1 MAHVTFIHGIGNK
14 TPAETLRT
22 SWLTSLADNDG
33 PELDAEGVSSSMIYW
48 ADFMYEAPLP
58 PSRGN
63 ESLEAV
69 EKDGIEDVGMGW
81 LPKADPEEQ
90 AMVARLEAKLEA
102 ARVEAGLVETV
113 APPPSELGGR
123 EELLPRFMAERFMKA
138 FLRDVHHYLFNKRH
152 SPRPGV
158 EYRIRDVIRDRVVKT
173 LQEGAEQPGPHIVVS
188 HSMGTVI
195 MYDCLKRV
203 EAVPRVDALVTVGSP
218 LGLDEIQDQ
227 LKPEWSRA
235 SGFPGE
241 RVADRWL
248 NVYDRLDVVALL
260 DPKLANDYQRD
271 DISVVEDL
279 NENNYGRWRHDIGK
293 YLGGRRLRT
302 ELAGMLG
309 LDWP

>member
-14 TPAETLRT
+14 TPAETLRS
-22 SWLTSLADNDG
+22 SWLASLADNDG
-33 PELDAEGVSSSMIYW
+33 PELEADGVTSSMAYW
-48 ADFMYEAPLP
+48 ADFMYATPLP
-58 PSRGN
+58 ESRGN

-69 EKDGIEDVGMGW
+69 EKDGIEDVDMGW
-81 LPKADPEEQ
+81 LGEADLEEQ
-90 AMVARLEAKLEA
+90 ALVARLEAKLEA
-102 ARVEAGLVETV
+102 ARVEAGLVEAV

-123 EELLPRFMAERFMKA
+123 EELLPPFMAERFMRA
-138 FLRDVHHYLFNKRH
+138 FLRDVHHYLFNERH

-158 EYRIRDVIRDRVVKT
+158 EYRIRDAIRDQVVKT
-173 LQEGAEQPGPHIVVS
+173 LQQGADQPGPHIVIS

-203 EAVPRVDALVTVGSP
+203 AGTPRVDALITAGSP
-218 LGLDEIQDQ
+218 LGLTEIQDQ
-227 LKPEWSRA
+227 LKPEWSQ
-235 SGFPGE
+235 SNGFPSE

-260 DPKLANDYQRD
+260 DPKLANDYQRED
-271 DISVVEDL
+271 ASVVQDL

-293 YLGGRRLRT
+293 YLGGPRLRT
-302 ELAGMLG
+302 EIAGMLA

>member
-22 SWLTSLADNDG
+22 SWLTSLADNEG
-33 PELDAEGVSSSMIYW
+33 PELEADGVTSSMAYW

-58 PSRGN
+58 VSGGN

-69 EKDGIEDVGMGW
+69 EKDGVEDVDMGW
-81 LPKADPEEQ
+81 RAEADPEEQ
-90 AMVARLEAKLEA
+90 ALVARLEAKLEA
-102 ARVEAGLVETV
+102 ARIEAGLIETA

-123 EELLPRFMAERFMKA
+123 EELLPPFMAQRFMKA
-138 FLRDVHHYLFNKRH
+138 FLRDVHHYLFNELH

-158 EYRIRDVIRDRVVKT
+158 EHRIRDVIRDRVVET
-173 LQEGAEQPGPHIVVS
+173 LQEGADRPGPHIVVS

-203 EAVPRVDALVTVGSP
+203 EASPRVDALLTIGSP
-218 LGLDEIQDQ
+218 LGLDEIQDP
-227 LKPEWSRA
+227 LKPEWSR
-235 SGFPGE
+235 SNGFPSE

-248 NVYDRLDVVALL
+248 NVYDRIDVVALL
-260 DPKLANDYQRD
+260 DPKLANDYRRD
-271 DISVVEDL
+271 DLSVVQDL
-279 NENNYGRWRHDIGK
+279 NEDNYGRWRHDIGK
-293 YLGGRRLRT
+293 YLGGTRLRT

>member
-1 MAHVTFIHGIGNK
+1 
-14 TPAETLRT
+14 
-22 SWLTSLADNDG
+22 
-33 PELDAEGVSSSMIYW
+33 VSGG
-48 ADFMYEAPLP
+48 A
-58 PSRGN
+58 

-69 EKDGIEDVGMGW
+69 EKEGIEDVDMGW

-90 AMVARLEAKLEA
+90 ALVTRLEAKLEA
-102 ARVEAGLVETV
+102 AQVEAGLAETV
-113 APPPSELGGR
+113 APPPSELEGR
-123 EELLPRFMAERFMKA
+123 EELLPPFMAERFMKA

-152 SPRPGV
+152 RPRPGV
-158 EYRIRDVIRDRVVKT
+158 EHRIRDVIRDRVVET
-173 LQEGAEQPGPHIVVS
+173 LQEGADQPGPHIVVS

-203 EAVPRVDALVTVGSP
+203 GATPRVDALVTVGSP

-227 LKPEWSRA
+227 LKPEWSSA

-260 DPKLANDYQRD
+260 DPKLANDYRREGT
-271 DISVVEDL
+271 SVVEDL

>member
-1 MAHVTFIHGIGNK
+1 MPHVTFIHGIGNK

-33 PELDAEGVSSSMIYW
+33 LELDAEGVSSSMIYW

-69 EKDGIEDVGMGW
+69 EKDGVEDVDLGW

-90 AMVARLEAKLEA
+90 ALVARLEAKLEA

-123 EELLPRFMAERFMKA
+123 EELLPPWMAERFLKA
-138 FLRDVHHYLFNKRH
+138 FLRDVHHYLFNERH

-173 LQEGAEQPGPHIVVS
+173 LQQGAAQPGPHIVVS

-203 EAVPRVDALVTVGSP
+203 GATPRVDALVTVGSP

-227 LKPEWSRA
+227 LKPEWSSA
-235 SGFPGE
+235 GGFPGE

-260 DPKLANDYQRD
+260 DPKLANDYRREGV
-271 DISVVEDL
+271 SVVEDL